1 MGIVMGAEE
10 RAAVQEAARTARHT
24 RQWRRY
30 QALVL
35 LAEGRR
41 PPEVAT
47 VLDVARSSVYNWL
60 AAWRRGGAA
69 GLAEGPHP
77 GMARRFDAA
86 GEQWLDT
93 LLASAPPSHGY
104 QAPGWTV
111 PLLRRAAAQAGYVVS
126 AQTVR
131 RTIRRLGWRW
141 KRPKYVL
148 GRPDPQYAE
157 KKRS

>member
-1 MGIVMGAEE
+1 MSITMSAEE
-10 RAAVQEAARTARHT
+10 RAAVQEAARTARQT

-30 QALVL
+30 RAVELV
-35 LAEGRR
+35 AEGHR
-41 PPEVAT
+41 PHEVAT
-47 VLDVARSSVYNWL
+47 VLGVAHSSVYNWL
-60 AAWRRGGAA
+60 AAWRQAGAA

-77 GMARRFDAA
+77 GMVRRFDAA
-86 GEQWLDT
+86 GERWLDAT
-93 LLASAPPSHGY
+93 LASDPQAQGY

-111 PLLRRAAAQAGYVVS
+111 PLLRRAAALAGYAVS
-126 AQTVR
+126 DQTIR

-148 GRPDPQYAE
+148 GRPDPAYAE